1 MIVHYWKVVYENC
14 TFHQIRIDSFIKT
27 KDTSMPQ
34 ILAADFFT
42 IIESEKAKKR
52 YFETYNQTAKSTIF
66 EQFNK

>member
-1 MIVHYWKVVYENC
+1 M
-14 TFHQIRIDSFIKT
+14 KT